1 MQRSVAST
9 KSRTCCFPG
18 GSDFT
23 TQNGAARNVK
33 GLLHHR
39 CSSQQWP
46 VVPLLF
52 VGCKPAMH
60 SLLCAAACFS
70 LSSGG
75 ISVGRS
81 ISTGA
86 GATCVFVALTD
97 WANPAL
103 RLRVPRYVNAHV
115 LPLHLILGFHVL
127 FSHVCGGRRESFETQ
142 VFPLTVIDSAICF
155 EMHRCRTQFG
165 ARGRGIRMMWLLPG
179 SACSVNEA

>member
-1 MQRSVAST
+1 MPQA
-9 KSRTCCFPG
+9 G

-23 TQNGAARNVK
+23 TQHGAARNVK
-33 GLLHHR
+33 GLLHHK

-46 VVPLLF
+46 VVPFQF
-52 VGCKPAMH
+52 VGCLPAMH
-60 SLLCAAACFS
+60 SSPFAAACLS
-70 LSSGG
+70 RSSGG
-75 ISVGRS
+75 ISLGRNM
-81 ISTGA
+81 STGA
-86 GATCVFVALTD
+86 GATCGFVTLTD

-115 LPLHLILGFHVL
+115 LPLNLILGFHVL

-155 EMHRCRTQFG
+155 EMHCCRTQFG
-165 ARGRGIRMMWLLPG
+165 TRGRAFRMMWLLPG